1 MALVTERI
9 VQPLGGAHFPMS
21 HAIVGSVIPGELR
34 RYPVKIVNYHNLPS
48 AVRHRKQPVDP
59 VRQFPHMGDEHSKG
73 NSMMDKLKQMLQSRG
88 QPKMQEGYERMKEDL
103 SWRGTTNAAPTP
115 PNTGAPVFGV

>member
-1 MALVTERI
+1 
-9 VQPLGGAHFPMS
+9 MS

-34 RYPVKIVNYHNLPS
+34 RYPVKIVNYHNLTS

-115 PNTGAPVFGV
+115 PNTGAPVSGV